1 MSASDSGYSS
11 GAVAGP
17 SAMMAAEIETATA
30 TLPLSSQGHSS
41 TLLGC
46 CFAKQVH
53 HSVHVCTASK
63 KSKSLSQQD
72 SSSQFSLEECGEG
85 MREALQRRRRTLV
98 DCGGGRD
105 GSSQLQSSTESVIEF
120 TAPPSSAS
128 AFLFPAES
136 EVIELLKMA
145 FILQVGTL
153 KITILQRSITW

>member
-41 TLLGC
+41 TLLGSC
-46 CFAKQVH
+46 LAKQVN
-53 HSVHVCTASK
+53 HSVRVYTASK

-72 SSSQFSLEECGEG
+72 SSSQFSLEG

-128 AFLFPAES
+128 FLFPAES

-145 FILQVGTL
+145 FILQVGKL
-153 KITILQRSITW
+153 KITILRRLPYFEDQ